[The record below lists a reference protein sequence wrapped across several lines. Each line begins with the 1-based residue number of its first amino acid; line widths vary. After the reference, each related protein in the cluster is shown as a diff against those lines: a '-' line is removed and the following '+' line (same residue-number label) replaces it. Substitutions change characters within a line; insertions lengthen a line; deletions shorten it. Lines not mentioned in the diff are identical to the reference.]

1 MGTLHASLI
10 ARGGRGE
17 VAAVYDQDA
26 ARAGAL
32 AKAHGARAC
41 GGVEELFGA
50 GLDMVFIAV
59 PNTQHAPLAQKAL
72 ERGLDVF
79 VEKPFA
85 TSVDDAEAS
94 LAAQRKS
101 GKRLF
106 VGLNRRFAPVYVE
119 ARRIA
124 TAPEFKA
131 TNINIIQNDG
141 DMRNPPWATD
151 KSLTGGFMYD
161 TTVHFLDMAEFL
173 MGPIAEI

>member
-1 MGTLHASLI
+1 MEVLVVKIGIIGAGNMGTLHASLI

-79 VEKPFA
+79 VEKTPSLRA
-85 TSVDDAEAS
+85 WTTPRPRSPRSERAAS
-94 LAAQRKS
+94 AS
-101 GKRLF
+101 S
-106 VGLNRRFAPVYVE
+106 
-119 ARRIA
+119 
-124 TAPEFKA
+124 
-131 TNINIIQNDG
+131 
-141 DMRNPPWATD
+141 WA
-151 KSLTGGFMYD
+151 
-161 TTVHFLDMAEFL
+161 
-173 MGPIAEI
+173 